1 MTTLTLPARRRLGD
15 AYGRVAVD
23 LRMSLTDRCNL
34 RCTYCMPADGLAWI
48 PGSDILTDDEVVRI
62 VGVAVERLG
71 IRTVR
76 FTGGEPLLRPGLQ
89 GIVAGVAALRTADDE
104 PIEVALTTNGVGLA
118 ARADALRQAG
128 LQRVNVSLDSLD
140 RATYAALARRD
151 RLADVLE
158 GLDAAD
164 AAGLRPIRVNTVVL
178 RDVNDGDVV
187 GLADFC
193 LRRGYELRFIEEMPL
208 GPRHGWDRGRMVPA
222 HEILALLRR
231 HLDLTPAKVRGA
243 APSETW
249 LVAGSSCHPAGRI
262 GVIASVT
269 RPFCSACDRT
279 RVTADGKIRTCLFAH
294 EETDLRDALR
304 AGADDAELAERW
316 RGAHAAKGAGHG
328 IDDPGFRQPDRTMSA
343 IGG

>member
-249 LVAGSSCHPAGRI
+249 LVAGSS
-262 GVIASVT
+262 
-269 RPFCSACDRT
+269 
-279 RVTADGKIRTCLFAH
+279 
-294 EETDLRDALR
+294 
-304 AGADDAELAERW
+304 
-316 RGAHAAKGAGHG
+316 
-328 IDDPGFRQPDRTMSA
+328 
-343 IGG
+343 